1 MKGGGGMVKVDVV
14 SVGMDKKINAYV
26 ALLQVRQGERTLPI
40 FIGAF
45 EAGAISVAIEQ
56 VRSPRPLVHDLLRSM
71 VEGLGGR
78 VERVDILGMEADYYV
93 ACVELVTREG
103 RHVRVDAR
111 PSDAVALALRSGA
124 SIFVADEVLE
134 RSGVFLRK
142 EGEAPKSRGVGE
154 EKGERGSGRVGE
166 REKKEASRGVGEESE
181 RAKGRVGERESGR
194 KGRSRA
200 GEKVEDERENKET
213 SGRVGEWESGGKTL
227 LPFSHS
233 GCGEGRGERD
243 RLLARLRWL
252 VREEAYEAAAEVRDR
267 IGGGIEAE
275 RKIEKKY
282 IDMS

>member
-45 EAGAISVAIEQ
+45 EAGAISMAIEQ
-56 VRSPRPLVHDLLRSM
+56 IRSPRPLVHDLLRSM
-71 VEGLGGR
+71 VEGLGGK
-78 VERVDILGMEADYYV
+78 VERVEILGMEADYYV

-124 SIFVADEVLE
+124 SIFIADEVLE

-142 EGEAPKSRGVGE
+142 EGEASKSRGVGE
-154 EKGERGSGRVGE
+154 EKGERGSGR
-166 REKKEASRGVGEESE
+166 
-181 RAKGRVGERESGR
+181 
-194 KGRSRA
+194 KGRSRVGEKA
-200 GEKVEDERENKET
+200 EDERGSGGKGRSRVGEKVEDARENKET

-267 IGGGIEAE
+267 IGGGTEAE